1 MEPGN
6 VTTNRILEGPVFWEY
21 VYSSLQVMTHWD
33 TYLVVSVYLFLM
45 LAPIILIFLI
55 LAKKHALSTRYFRK
69 LFLPVF
75 EAIAIAIAVLTL
87 FPIILGLGENALWN
101 FPLKV
106 VKWSP
111 GGFLGLL
118 GVLIVLAYIIDVIPK
133 LRKLQSLKTLVLG
146 GVCLI
151 FVQIFLSFINPAIEF
166 ELINFIPG
174 FWFIL
179 GVIIISGVLSK
190 LGHFVFV
197 AFARVL
203 GNKFNLKEEVAELL
217 ILPVITTL
225 GFLPVFIYGA
235 WLA

>member
-1 MEPGN
+1 
-6 VTTNRILEGPVFWEY
+6 VEGPVFWDY

-45 LAPIILIFLI
+45 LTPIILIFLI

-75 EAIAIAIAVLTL
+75 EAIAVAIAVLTL

-101 FPLKV
+101 FPVRIMKS
-106 VKWSP
+106 SP

-118 GVLIVLAYIIDVIPK
+118 GILIVLAYIIDVIPK
-133 LRKLQSLKTLVLG
+133 FRKLQSLKTLVLG

-151 FVQIFLSFINPAIEF
+151 FVQIFLSFINPSIEF
-166 ELINFIPG
+166 ELLNYIPG
-174 FWFIL
+174 FWFIF

-217 ILPVITTL
+217 ILPVIATL